1 MTFHSYAV
9 KLTVNLQLTYSLRKK
24 NLIYRETINK
34 LGIGNEGNWNIIK
47 NSSVERILDQS
58 ETKAAFKWKL

>member
-1 MTFHSYAV
+1 MTFRSCAV

-24 NLIYRETINK
+24 NLICRETINK
-34 LGIGNEGNWNIIK
+34 LRIGNEGNWNIIK

-58 ETKAAFKWKL
+58 ETKAAFK

>member
-9 KLTVNLQLTYSLRKK
+9 KLTVNLLSLRKK
-24 NLIYRETINK
+24 NLICRETMNK

-58 ETKAAFKWKL
+58 ETKAAFK